1 MWGKLYK
8 MELLKDV
15 PITRLVYGEDL
26 CFNLYVL
33 PRVKK
38 IVSIPDGIYFYV
50 YGGITTNINEERMI
64 EDAIKQYSY
73 KVSEFKKYGQ
83 FDLIEMANVELCNYF
98 IGYVD
103 EVIAKFSTK
112 KAKDKIIQHLSS
124 STLQNA
130 CNSVSYDWFN
140 NDLKYQTLMRK
151 DVDILFKERKKFA
164 YKNKIKKQLLRLIEK
179 IL

>member
-1 MWGKLYK
+1 
-8 MELLKDV
+8 
-15 PITRLVYGEDL
+15 
-26 CFNLYVL
+26 
-33 PRVKK
+33 
-38 IVSIPDGIYFYV
+38 
-50 YGGITTNINEERMI
+50 MI
-64 EDAIKQYSY
+64 EDAIKQYNY
-73 KVSEFKKYGQ
+73 KISEFEKYEKS
-83 FDLIEMANVELCNYF
+83 DLIEMANVELCNYF